1 MRGLQRNKDEI
12 RNGGEKITDSPPFFR
27 SVSEYEEKENQT
39 GNTGCLLHYVYT
51 WADLYDRKQLYATLR
66 NAAGI

>member
-1 MRGLQRNKDEI
+1 MACSEIKMSKKRRGKD
-12 RNGGEKITDSPPFFR
+12 NGFPTVFLE
-27 SVSEYEEKENQT
+27 SVSEYEEKENQLET
-39 GNTGCLLHYVYT
+39 LAALLHYVYT